1 MRRAVPEGGYSPR
14 MRIVA
19 AAVLVSALACA
30 QAGDPAPGAKD
41 APLELV
47 QTIPLAGVAGR
58 IDHMDV
64 DAKRKRLVVAALG
77 NGTVEVVGL
86 EKGERVKTFG
96 GLEEPQGVAY
106 LPDVDRIVVACGGDG
121 SVRFHDGGT
130 FAETAR
136 VALGSDADNV
146 RFDPVMQRVF
156 VGYGD
161 GAVASI
167 PAGKPAAV
175 GKADVG
181 AHPEAFAL
189 ETAGRRLFVNA
200 EGAAEVVVIDRFDMT
215 VKARWKLGGARANFP
230 MALDEAGK
238 RLYVGCRAPASLV
251 VLATDDG
258 RVVSRT
264 DCSSDPDDVFVDA
277 KRNRVYV
284 SAGAG
289 AVDVFER
296 PDVDH
301 LKLLAKVE
309 TRRGARTS
317 FFDAVAD
324 RLYVAVPK
332 DGSKDAEIRIYAP
345 K

>member
-1 MRRAVPEGGYSPR
+1 MRRL
-14 MRIVA
+14 A
-19 AAVLVSALACA
+19 AAVVVASLLAA
-30 QAGDPAPGAKD
+30 ARAGDP

-58 IDHMDV
+58 IDHMAV

-86 EKGERVKTFG
+86 EKGERVKTLA
-96 GLEEPQGVAY
+96 GLEEPQGVGY

-121 SVRFHDGGT
+121 SVRFLDGGT
-130 FAETAR
+130 FAETAK
-136 VALGSDADNV
+136 VALGADADNV

-167 PAGKPAAV
+167 PAAKPAAV

-189 ETAGRRLFVNA
+189 ETSGRRMFVNA
-200 EGAAEVVVIDRFDMT
+200 ENAAEVVVVDRFDMT
-215 VKARWKLGGARANFP
+215 VQARWKLGGAVANYP
-230 MALDEAGK
+230 MALDEKSK
-238 RLYVGCRAPASLV
+238 RLYVGCRKPASLV

-258 RVVSRT
+258 RVVTRI
-264 DCSSDPDDVFVDA
+264 DCTEDPDDVFVDG

-284 SAGAG
+284 AGGGG

-296 PDVDH
+296 PDADH
-301 LKLLAKVE
+301 LKLVAKVE
-309 TRRGARTS
+309 TRRGARTAL
-317 FFDAVAD
+317 FDAAAD

-332 DGSKDAEIRIYAP
+332 DGEKEAEIRVFAP

>member
-1 MRRAVPEGGYSPR
+1 MRPL
-14 MRIVA
+14 VA
-19 AAVLVSALACA
+19 AVGLASLLSCA
-30 QAGDPAPGAKD
+30 EAGDPPPAAKD

-47 QTIPLAGVAGR
+47 QTIPLAGVQGR
-58 IDHMDV
+58 IDHMDL
-64 DAKRKRLVVAALG
+64 DGKRKRLIVAALG

-86 EKGERVKTFG
+86 DKGERVKTLDK
-96 GLEEPQGVAY
+96 LEEPQGVAY
-106 LPDVDRIVVACGGDG
+106 LPEVDRIVVACGGDG
-121 SVRFHDGGT
+121 TVRFFDGAT
-130 FAETAR
+130 FAETTK
-136 VALGSDADNV
+136 VALGADADNV
-146 RFDPVMQRVF
+146 RFDAIMQRVF

-167 PAGKPAAV
+167 PAAKPAAV

-181 AHPEAFAL
+181 VHPEAFAL
-189 ETAGRRLFVNA
+189 ETSGRRMFVNA
-200 EGAAEVVVIDRFDMT
+200 ENAAEVVVVDRFDMS

-230 MALDEAGK
+230 MALDETAK
-238 RLYVGCRAPASLV
+238 RLYVGCRAPASIV

-258 RVVSRT
+258 RVVSRV
-264 DCSSDPDDVFVDA
+264 DGSSDPDDVFVDA

-289 AVDVFER
+289 AVDVFDR
-296 PDVDH
+296 PDGDH

-309 TRRGARTS
+309 TRRGARTA
-317 FFDAVAD
+317 FFDASAD

-332 DGSKDAEIRIYAP
+332 DGDKDAEIRVFAP

>member
-1 MRRAVPEGGYSPR
+1 
-14 MRIVA
+14 
-19 AAVLVSALACA
+19 
-30 QAGDPAPGAKD
+30 
-41 APLELV
+41 
-47 QTIPLAGVAGR
+47 
-58 IDHMDV
+58 
-64 DAKRKRLVVAALG
+64 
-77 NGTVEVVGL
+77 
-86 EKGERVKTFG
+86 
-96 GLEEPQGVAY
+96 
-106 LPDVDRIVVACGGDG
+106 
-121 SVRFHDGGT
+121 
-130 FAETAR
+130 
-136 VALGSDADNV
+136 
-146 RFDPVMQRVF
+146 MQRVF

-167 PAGKPAAV
+167 PAAKPAAV

-181 AHPEAFAL
+181 AHPESFQI
-189 ETAGRRLFVNA
+189 ETAGRRMFVNA

-230 MALDEAGK
+230 MALDEAAK

-258 RVVSRT
+258 RVVTRI
-264 DCSSDPDDVFVDA
+264 DCTADPDDVFVDG

-284 SAGAG
+284 SGGGG

-296 PDVDH
+296 PDADH

-309 TRRGARTS
+309 TRRGARTAL
-317 FFDAVAD
+317 FDAAAD

-332 DGSKDAEIRIYAP
+332 DGDKEAEIRVFAP